1 MNNIYKN
8 GYLLHAIMGLTIM
21 LYFYDFGLWWGI
33 RAVCIFAILK
43 EIYDIFKKKKIEI
56 ENIIDI
62 ICTQAGGILG
72 ILAEIIKSIFISYL

>member
-1 MNNIYKN
+1 MNIYKN

-33 RAVCIFAILK
+33 SAVCFFAILK

-72 ILAEIIKSIFISYL
+72 ILAEIIKPILYSYL